1 MVPRIPYAT
10 ESGVGDNLAAYN
22 AMVDKIY
29 ENYPDVVKGPDFE
42 AYFREHPDYAV
53 NFYLHKHPDLLS
65 ADGVHPSEQG
75 YDGMRQLWA
84 QTMYD
89 VVYKTGDTPVA
100 GDLNQD
106 GACTVADV
114 VLLQKWLMGAG
125 TLTNWQTAELTGDG
139 VIDSADLCILRRMLT
154 NQ

>member
-1 MVPRIPYAT
+1 
-10 ESGVGDNLAAYN
+10 
-22 AMVDKIY
+22 MVDKIY

-42 AYFREHPDYAV
+42 AYFRE
-53 NFYLHKHPDLLS
+53 HPDLLS

-106 GACTVADV
+106 GACTVADL

-125 TLTNWQTAELTGDG
+125 TLTNWQAAELTGDG